1 MERNS
6 GILFI
11 KYIYWRLDLV
21 SCVYVPRNREWFA
34 GNVDQMRNAWE
45 TIQREKVSGFEHR
58 KPVKK
63 VAVAKKSQAGMTINI
78 TTNIDHLDDEEE
90 ETKIIQIKMLDD

>member
-1 MERNS
+1 
-6 GILFI
+6 
-11 KYIYWRLDLV
+11 
-21 SCVYVPRNREWFA
+21 
-34 GNVDQMRNAWE
+34 MRHAWD
-45 TIQREKVSGFEHR
+45 TIQREKVSGFDHR

-63 VAVAKKSQAGMTINI
+63 VAVAKKGPSGPTINI